1 MLPDYVARN
10 RVYWDEVNAPQFAE
24 SGARDWAQEAISWG
38 TFGVPADELHAPP
51 RDVSGMDG
59 SSSAVG
65 PPTSA
70 PGWRAAGAPISAAC
84 RRRLDSTKAEMS
96 CLNSVFS
103 ISTSNSR

>member
-10 RVYWDEVNAPQFAE
+10 RVYWDEVNAPRFAE
-24 SGARDWAQEAISWG
+24 AGARDWPREVISWG

-70 PGWRAAGAPISAAC
+70 PGWRAAG
-84 RRRLDSTKAEMS
+84 RRLAPRIVGAWTVRKRRCHA
-96 CLNSVFS
+96 
-103 ISTSNSR
+103 